1 MTSHKFANTSEHEM
15 FANPNAKA
23 KAIKKSKIRHEKRKE
38 AFLSYVR
45 KRFDKADPDAKK
57 RFSEMVEGVD
67 FEVSPTEEATE
78 SYESYFVDENSREF
92 GLTKGDYEFL
102 LSDIEQGIRDGNRK
116 YGFGESGTIDRDG
129 NFYPFPDADKPRR
142 IKPKP
147 KFKYKSKPVFATAV
161 KKTDLLKEGG
171 ESDG

>member
-1 MTSHKFANTSEHEM
+1 M
-15 FANPNAKA
+15 FANPNANAKA
-23 KAIKKSKIRHEKRKE
+23 KPIKKSKIRHEKGKE

-78 SYESYFVDENSREF
+78 SHESYFVDENSREF

-102 LSDIEQGIRDGNRK
+102 LGDIEQAIEDGHRK
-116 YGFGESGTIDRDG
+116 YGCGEAGYVGEDG
-129 NFYPFPDADKPRR
+129 NFYPFPDNDKPRR
-142 IKPKP
+142 IGKPSPTEVGIERGLIKVYHP
-147 KFKYKSKPVFATAV
+147 
-161 KKTDLLKEGG
+161 EGSG
-171 ESDG
+171 